1 MGLPDTMSYQNPTL
15 VFFLKKYFLLFFL
28 YKKENNQRLN
38 YSVLAKLLTFFVLKL
53 ILYGFCYCFSKTNEK
68 KKMLNKILKTNP
80 KLYEAKG
87 QNS

>member
-1 MGLPDTMSYQNPTL
+1 M
-15 VFFLKKYFLLFFL
+15 VFVTV
-28 YKKENNQRLN
+28 
-38 YSVLAKLLTFFVLKL
+38 SLKL
-53 ILYGFCYCFSKTNEK
+53 MK

>member
-1 MGLPDTMSYQNPTL
+1 M
-15 VFFLKKYFLLFFL
+15 VFVTV
-28 YKKENNQRLN
+28 
-38 YSVLAKLLTFFVLKL
+38 SLKL
-53 ILYGFCYCFSKTNEK
+53 MKK